1 MCLWRLFEN
10 HFFLCQSSVLITTRC
25 FCRRTTVLKKGAQ
38 RYECCPSVGPS
49 EGFLCLGL
57 PVAEICAFYF
67 LCICFQ
73 TIYSSEFHKLRT
85 TLTNN
90 LFHDDHTNKISSCWS
105 WIPTSFF
112 PNFQNVPFVS
122 VPWKTRFYLQ
132 VHSLTAF
139 CQCMCASLIPPPPR
153 SLQTYCSQFNIFEII
168 EQLNMHFFQYC
179 FLTNLKVLVLTYK

>member
-1 MCLWRLFEN
+1 MFQISFFRLAFQLRWSCIFIFSPLTFDISIHSRRNWFGMRLWRLFKN

-38 RYECCPSVGPS
+38 GYECCPSVGPS

-90 LFHDDHTNKISSCWS
+90 LFHHDHANKISSCWS

-112 PNFQNVPFVS
+112 PNFENVP
-122 VPWKTRFYLQ
+122 
-132 VHSLTAF
+132 
-139 CQCMCASLIPPPPR
+139 
-153 SLQTYCSQFNIFEII
+153 
-168 EQLNMHFFQYC
+168 
-179 FLTNLKVLVLTYK
+179 